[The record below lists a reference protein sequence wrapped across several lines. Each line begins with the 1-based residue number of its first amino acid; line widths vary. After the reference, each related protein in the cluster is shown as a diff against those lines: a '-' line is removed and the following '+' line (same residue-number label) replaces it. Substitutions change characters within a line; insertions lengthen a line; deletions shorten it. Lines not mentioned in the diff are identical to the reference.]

1 MNLYPFLRRLRRE
14 AIPPVLTCEQGADWA
29 AAGIDRRESIVRPN
43 VPWRLSQEDV
53 HFLRRRLHID
63 PER

>member
-14 AIPPVLTCEQGADWA
+14 AIPPVLTCAQEAEWEPS
-29 AAGIDRRESIVRPN
+29 GIDGRESIVCPS
-43 VPWRLSQEDV
+43 VPWRLSEEDV